1 MVMIVRAAAFLLVC
15 GTALAGIVQDV
26 RGAIA
31 NGDFAAGERSIAEY
45 RKSQGVTSEMILA
58 LSWLGRG
65 AFAAKQLDQA
75 DAYAVETRKLALAEL
90 KKRPLDAENDLPLA
104 LGASIEVQA
113 QALAARGERGQAV
126 EFLKTEVARWK
137 NTSIV
142 ARLNK
147 NLNLLALEGKPA
159 PALDAKEFLGPK
171 PPKTKGRPVL
181 LFLWAHWCGDCKQQ
195 APILARIRQ
204 ENPELVVI
212 GLTQRYGYAAR
223 GEDASPAEELKYI
236 DRVRQSEPYS
246 SLASMPVPVSAE
258 TFRTYG
264 ASTTPTLVLIDR
276 EGIVRMFHPGKMTY
290 EELSG
295 KVALVAGKATRSALK
310 N

>member
-1 MVMIVRAAAFLLVC
+1 MMIRMAAFLLVC

-31 NGDFAAGERSIAEY
+31 KGDFPAGERSIADY

-65 AFAAKQLDQA
+65 ALAAKQLDKA
-75 DAYAVETRKLALAEL
+75 DSYAAETRKLALAEL
-90 KKRPLDAENDLPLA
+90 KKRPLDAEENLPLA

-113 QALAARGERGQAV
+113 QALAARGERGEAV
-126 EFLKTEVARWK
+126 ELLKTEVARWK

-142 ARLNK
+142 TRLNK
-147 NLNLLALEGKPA
+147 NLNLLSLEGKAA
-159 PALDAKEFLGPK
+159 PALDAEEFLGPK
-171 PPKTKGRPVL
+171 PPQTKGRPVL

-204 ENPELVVI
+204 ENPELVLI

-223 GEDASPAEELKYI
+223 GEEVSPAEELKYI
-236 DRVRQSEPYS
+236 DRIRQSEPYS
-246 SLASMPVPVSAE
+246 SLAGMPVPVSAE

-276 EGIVRMFHPGKMTY
+276 GGTVRMFHPGKMTY
-290 EELSG
+290 EALSG
-295 KVALVAGKATRSALK
+295 KVAQIAGKATRSE
-310 N
+310 